1 MEIEAI
7 LKNIDE
13 LNNNDDIYEKTI
25 NNITIN
31 DMPTVPDIINNI
43 KLKFNIEDLNID
55 FQVIYFKLNNKFYGI
70 KIIPSNNYLKLH
82 IKKFNIYYELLNFID
97 DI

>member
-31 DMPTVPDIINNI
+31 DMPNVPDIINNI
-43 KLKFNIEDLNID
+43 KLKFIIEDLNLD
-55 FQVIYFKLNNKFYGI
+55 FQVIYFKLNNKYYSI
-70 KIIPSNNYLKLH
+70 KIKPSYNYLNLH
-82 IKKFNIYYELLNFID
+82 IKKK
-97 DI
+97 

>member
-70 KIIPSNNYLKLH
+70 KIIPSNYYLKLH

>member
-13 LNNNDDIYEKTI
+13 LNNNDDIYENII

-31 DMPTVPDIINNI
+31 DMPTVSDIINNI
-43 KLKFNIEDLNID
+43 KLKFNINDINID
-55 FQVIYFKLNNKFYGI
+55 FRVIYFKLNNKYYSI

-82 IKKFNIYYELLNFID
+82 IKKFNINYELLNFID